1 MIKKLHNNHL
11 YNQLAWEN
19 SPSNIQGY
27 LESLNIDLAFWAVRK
42 TGTSQE
48 DTVISL
54 LCSSISSKL
63 QFKTGLSPRSILK
76 LLVFYV
82 ISLFRAQVISWHEGL
97 DCSFKYSG
105 TWLDFEWTVTFC
117 LFGDENSELTYTW
130 FWNKTGTNVCQD
142 KGHLNLRFRKD
153 LLSTNKGATQSYTVP
168 DTFTL
173 LSILIMSKMAL
184 ASLLL

>member
-1 MIKKLHNNHL
+1 M
-11 YNQLAWEN
+11 AWEN
-19 SPSNIQGY
+19 SPSNIQGS

-54 LCSSISSKL
+54 LLCSSVSSKL

-105 TWLDFEWTVTFC
+105 TLLDFEWIFSFC
-117 LFGDENSELTYTW
+117 LFGDENNELTYIW
-130 FWNKTGTNVCQD
+130 FWNNTGTNICEN
-142 KGHLNLRFRKD
+142 KGHLNLRLRKE

-173 LSILIMSKMAL
+173 LSVLIMSKMAL